1 MENELKV
8 FYCPCAD
15 CEDCEYFISDNN
27 GFYGA
32 CQLCFMGHDP
42 EKDCELVAEQMAE
55 NG

>member
-27 GFYGA
+27 GFYGE
-32 CQLCFMGHDP
+32 DP
-42 EKDCELVAEQMAE
+42 EVKQAVVDFLAARV
-55 NG
+55 